1 MCLEM
6 VCAGLCKCAK
16 WNEPLAHCGQSS
28 GVRKSDRVH
37 FVTVGLLSCRD
48 VFLPD
53 VSKVG
58 SFILGA
64 FFFSLVLAK
73 RNLCHRVWRLV
84 SCALMSELPVCLR
97 CRLMWLICCCCDD
110 ALVGRSVSGINV
122 QFLVAHHYCQVA
134 GGEPPYVQH
143 TKQKLFH
150 FRSIVLYSERALDCA
165 CWCNVLYFLYSKQP
179 SPPLFLFFP
188 SL

>member
-1 MCLEM
+1 MERAFSALWSVFGSTKERQ
-6 VCAGLCKCAK
+6 GTLCNC
-16 WNEPLAHCGQSS
+16 WLAVVPRRFSTG
-28 GVRKSDRVH
+28 RFKSR
-37 FVTVGLLSCRD
+37 FFYLRSL
-48 VFLPD
+48 
-53 VSKVG
+53 
-58 SFILGA
+58 
-64 FFFSLVLAK
+64 FFSLVLAK